1 MRSPWWATACDVNKA
16 GVSNEPNHTMK
27 VVFPEVHASE
37 WSWAGWNFD
46 VELNNNG
53 TYDAFQVETLSN

>member
-1 MRSPWWATACDVNKA
+1 M
-16 GVSNEPNHTMK
+16 NHNTMK

-46 VELNNNG
+46 VELSNNG
-53 TYDAFQVETLSN
+53 TYDASKLKHFLELN